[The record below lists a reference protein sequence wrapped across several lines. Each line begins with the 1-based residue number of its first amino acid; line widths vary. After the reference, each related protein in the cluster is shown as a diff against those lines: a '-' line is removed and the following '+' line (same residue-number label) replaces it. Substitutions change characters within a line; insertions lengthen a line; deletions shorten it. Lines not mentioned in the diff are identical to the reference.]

1 MALNDQMV
9 CLCAYGRTGPLC
21 EVEFNVTRPYFEG
34 TTMGHASYLSL
45 TLPPFDLRDHFE
57 AKFQFVTDDSRQVAL
72 LLFVG
77 RTSMS
82 EEPEEINS
90 SITDSN
96 TNQTYFQQQQQY
108 PNPNLKDFLAVS
120 FIRGHVA
127 LTWDLGSGTRR
138 IFTAQPVATTQTGG
152 HSVHVGRRGRG
163 ENFNSNIYYY
173 SFKIYSTG
181 SKGSSHYKEFYK
193 YIIQE
198 SFKDSI
204 RASSTKEDVFFKR

>member
-82 EEPEEINS
+82 EEHEENTS

-138 IFTAQPVATTQTGG
+138 IFTAQPVSTTQTGG

-163 ENFNSNIYYY
+163 ENCNSDFYFSLLRFIQLEARVHLIIKSFAVYYY
-173 SFKIYSTG
+173 SSNSRVPQG
-181 SKGSSHYKEFYK
+181 
-193 YIIQE
+193 
-198 SFKDSI
+198 
-204 RASSTKEDVFFKR
+204 DV